1 MFVTLS
7 TSRSWHHTLAQRIPL
22 DTFSW
27 AAASA
32 ASNEARKKLYA
43 YRVSHDLPVWL
54 TWCFTTRAHQKHRD
68 RSGKLKL
75 LTWLVSEAAASTDYH
90 HHRSLTLAATLW
102 NNGEH
107 LNAFTLYFKVTD
119 AAGASPERQVALF
132 LTIRRPILPDVY
144 NTLSLRES
152 TPTQPHPE
160 FDLSHMAEPLDVH
173 FSPKQKE
180 VYSRCIFQTQV

>member
-1 MFVTLS
+1 M
-7 TSRSWHHTLAQRIPL
+7 
-22 DTFSW
+22 
-27 AAASA
+27 
-32 ASNEARKKLYA
+32 
-43 YRVSHDLPVWL
+43 
-54 TWCFTTRAHQKHRD
+54 
-68 RSGKLKL
+68 
-75 LTWLVSEAAASTDYH
+75 SEAAASTDYH

-119 AAGASPERQVALF
+119 AAGASPERQVALL

-160 FDLSHMAEPLDVH
+160 FDLNHMVEPLDLH

-180 VYSRCIFQTQV
+180 VYSRYIFQTQVQAPNENFRQFPYQSQIEDQRLHFWLRKGQDDSWPDMWNKQRESSSVHCEARRPLA